1 MYPHLRTLTRENAMT
16 TTKLLVVAATALT
29 LGGLFAGPAGAQDDE
44 KVAKNRG
51 EIDAH
56 AEEALK
62 EFFAT
67 VEGGQALFDKAA
79 GYATFRVTKAGFG
92 VSGQGG
98 QGVAVD
104 KASGSRV
111 YMNTGGAGAGLTFGA
126 NRYDI
131 VILFESADRFA
142 KFKTGGWDSDAT
154 ASAAA
159 GSSGAD
165 VGASFFEGVAYF
177 QIGNRGLMASADVTG
192 TRFWVSEDLN

>member
-1 MYPHLRTLTRENAMT
+1 MMT
-16 TTKLLVVAATALT
+16 KKFLLAAVAVLT
-29 LGGLFAGPAGAQDDE
+29 LGILCAGPSLAQDDE
-44 KVAKNRG
+44 KVAKNRA
-51 EIDAH
+51 EIDAN

-67 VEGGQALFDKAA
+67 VEGGQALFDNAA

-104 KASGSRV
+104 KKNNSRV

-131 VILFESADRFA
+131 IILFETAERFE
-142 KFKTGGWDSDAT
+142 KFKTGGWDSAAT

-159 GSSGAD
+159 GTEGTE
-165 VGASFFEGVAYF
+165 VGTTFFEGVAYF
-177 QIGNRGLMASADVTG
+177 QVGNKGLMASADVTG

>member
-1 MYPHLRTLTRENAMT
+1 MT
-16 TTKLLVVAATALT
+16 TRKLLVVAATALV
-29 LGGLFAGPAGAQDDE
+29 FAGLGVGPSLAQDDE

-104 KASGSRV
+104 RSSGSRV
-111 YMNTGGAGAGLTFGA
+111 YMNTGGAGAGFTFGA

-131 VILFESADRFA
+131 IILFEKADRFE

-165 VGASFFEGVAYF
+165 VGVSFFDGVAYF
-177 QIGNRGLMASADVTG
+177 QIGNKGLMASADVTG

>member
-1 MYPHLRTLTRENAMT
+1 LI
-16 TTKLLVVAATALT
+16 
-29 LGGLFAGPAGAQDDE
+29 AQEDDKAQEDE
-44 KVAKNRG
+44 KVAKNRA
-51 EIDAH
+51 EIDGR

-104 KASGSRV
+104 KATGSRV

-131 VILFESADRFA
+131 IILFENAERFA

-165 VGASFFEGVAYF
+165 VGVSFFDGVAYF
-177 QIGNRGLMASADVTG
+177 QIGNQGLMASADVTG